1 MFDEYRQVLGA
12 EKIRTILVQRGHQV
26 STEYVAKLMR
36 EMGLSSI
43 RTTAKQDYLKLHEP
57 EKKKNILR
65 EHFQADRPNQI
76 WVSDVTCFKL
86 ENRYLYICVILE
98 LFSRKVIAHKVSRK
112 TAHSSLRLHYKMAYE
127 LRKPETGLIFHS
139 DRGFCLTLQKADG
152 FP

>member
-65 EHFQADRPNQI
+65 QHFQADRPNH
-76 WVSDVTCFKL
+76 VNSGV
-86 ENRYLYICVILE
+86 
-98 LFSRKVIAHKVSRK
+98 
-112 TAHSSLRLHYKMAYE
+112 
-127 LRKPETGLIFHS
+127 
-139 DRGFCLTLQKADG
+139 
-152 FP
+152 